1 MKFNSQEPDPLT
13 DSLMQLKDDLT
24 SEVTEFLGI
33 GPSISARKEYLVFL
47 AASIVVSLGI
57 LSLLGYIY
65 LWPLVQP
72 YYAVISDKENI
83 GGLLKATGHWGPLV
97 FIILEAGQSITIFW
111 PMPLEIV
118 GGYLFGLPLGVFF
131 STIGLTLGSV
141 VAFLLGRWLART
153 YLPRLVH
160 PEDLKKFHQLMKRE
174 GSLAAF
180 IIFLVPGIP
189 KDFVSYIL
197 GSTPMSLRFFVVA
210 VTLFRLPSTILLSL
224 QGVEVAKGHYWLS
237 VGLIGFSYFLAFLV
251 FRHREYLYRWI
262 KSWHLDEW

>member
-1 MKFNSQEPDPLT
+1 MTSDSRDPESIT
-13 DSLMQLKDDLT
+13 DSLKHIEDDLT
-24 SEVTEFLGI
+24 SDVTELLGVS
-33 GPSISARKEYLVFL
+33 PSMSARKEYLAFL
-47 AASIVVSLGI
+47 AASILVSLGL

-65 LWPLVQP
+65 LWPSLQP
-72 YYAVISDKENI
+72 HYSFISDKENFA
-83 GGLLKATGHWGPLV
+83 GLLRAAGPWGPLV
-97 FIILEAGQSITIFW
+97 FILLEAAQVITIFW

-141 VAFLLGRWLART
+141 VAFLVGRWLART

-160 PEDLKKFHQLMKRE
+160 PEDLKQFHQLMKRE

-180 IIFLVPGIP
+180 IIFLVPGVP

-197 GSTPMSLRFFVVA
+197 GSTPMSLKFFVVA
-210 VTLFRLPSTILLSL
+210 VTLFRLPSTVLLSL

-237 VGLIGFSYFLAFLV
+237 VGLIGFSYFLAFLI
-251 FRHREYLYRWI
+251 FRYREYLYRWI
-262 KSWHLDEW
+262 KSWHLQEW